1 MGRCT
6 LDPRWFAAT
15 VSVLLAAGGCRG
27 EGAPK
32 DAGPSGSAC
41 FADAGGVDASLRCVD
56 SGPCELPIVCDDHL
70 WNPEPL
76 PERPWWLRHPPTAC
90 LDEVARGSC
99 DVPEAL
105 DDCPPSP
112 FGFVPSACAIPA
124 AGAATC
130 AETNFWTQ
138 TCHVSADC
146 PRGMGCVDFL
156 DGPIHDTDPLVHGI
170 CRQRCGAPGDPSCVR
185 CADTCAAEGY
195 CKPGPP
201 PLGPPCGYDCECPNG
216 DRGQGICSDG
226 HCWFTTTPPTLDCDM
241 SDGGVGRDAGD
252 ISTCPCTGGTC
263 EINATTGRGCCRAP
277 DGHIAAS
284 NSDPI
289 CR

>member
-1 MGRCT
+1 MSKV
-6 LDPRWFAAT
+6 RWLVAA
-15 VSVLLAAGGCRG
+15 VCVLLAAGGCRG

-32 DAGPSGSAC
+32 DAGPGGSAC

-76 PERPWWLRHPPTAC
+76 PDRPWWLRHPPSAC

-112 FGFVPSACAIPA
+112 FGFVPSACAIPT

-130 AETNFWTQ
+130 AETDFWTQ

-146 PRGMGCVDFL
+146 PRGMGCVEFV

-170 CRQRCGAPGDPSCVR
+170 CRQRCGAPGDPICVR

-195 CKPGPP
+195 CKPAPY
-201 PLGPPCGYDCECPNG
+201 LGPSCTANCECMPG
-216 DRGQGICSDG
+216 EVCGEGHCYASGIQYVPGICDDP
-226 HCWFTTTPPTLDCDM
+226 FTPEEFGC
-241 SDGGVGRDAGD
+241 A
-252 ISTCPCTGGTC
+252 CTHGTC
-263 EINATTGRGCCRAP
+263 EPDSVSGQGCCYLP
-277 DGHIAAS
+277 DGRIAEGS
-284 NSDPI
+284 LECN
-289 CR
+289 